1 MLRSSFLSF
10 FSSHHRV
17 IGAAERMGE
26 NDDTSMTTTVVADGT
41 SCSSVVERYFDAWNR
56 RDVTYATSLF
66 ADDCVVYDMQYDTAF
81 VGRAAVT
88 KHLTNVGD
96 CLPTHSTS
104 SLMILSVRTLGAVW
118 YGTLGMMVR
127 HCHSPVGV
135 PTTYSTRSRVLYVW
149 VMKYLRRR
157 QRRWGISECSHTSM
171 GTNQYD
177 SSGDSVGCVHVHTI
191 RIRQDIPR
199 RECHGIGTT

>member
-1 MLRSSFLSF
+1 VIAIPDTTGIVVCNLKRKDHDDDGMMKIARLFNVVEPSSPKPGNAGLRLLRLVSTFVNSNS
-10 FSSHHRV
+10 RKKV
-17 IGAAERMGE
+17 TMAERMGE

-135 PTTYSTRSRVLYVW
+135 PTTYSTRY
-149 VMKYLRRR
+149 
-157 QRRWGISECSHTSM
+157 
-171 GTNQYD
+171 
-177 SSGDSVGCVHVHTI
+177 
-191 RIRQDIPR
+191 
-199 RECHGIGTT
+199 HGSYTFGL